1 MKQSSRTAEVYVR
14 SVFAGGI
21 ALFVLLAAAGV
32 NADFASSTNFLLSDG
47 AIDLWGGEATSTN
60 FSFISGGETI
70 SGYSTSTNFTLSSG
84 GIDSGSF
91 TPKSQNWRFYDD
103 EINLPP
109 TTALAAENTSPT
121 GITDGNILKLR
132 LTLKETASVGSNV
145 KFRLQYATSTDF
157 AHAKDL
163 SEQGSCSG
171 TSGWCYANGSG
182 SDNQVLTSAVL
193 SDPETCSIGT
203 TDGCGT
209 VNESGTSTST
219 ILFDGDRAKEFEFT
233 ITANGSS
240 PNTTYYFRAID
251 TNSGFAADPNTG
263 ETYPSLV
270 SGGTNLTFTISGLSA
285 GVSTEGVTTDIE
297 TTPTTI
303 SFGSLPLNG
312 QVEGAQRLLVTT
324 NATEGYQLFVFQD
337 QGLVN
342 QGLAE
347 IPGVSAT
354 NPTPNGW
361 STACAATS
369 TGCYGYHAGDDTL
382 GGGSARFAPNDSFA
396 RLETAPRE
404 IAHSSLAVASDTVD
418 VVYRT
423 QVRIEQESG
432 DYTSNVSYIVVPVF

>member
-1 MKQSSRTAEVYVR
+1 MSSASRPSNEFVKA
-14 SVFAGGI
+14 VFAGGI
-21 ALFVLLAAAGV
+21 ALVMLITAAGV
-32 NADFASSTNFLLSDG
+32 NADIASSTSFLLADG
-47 AIDLWGGEATSTN
+47 AIDLWGGEATSTS
-60 FSFISGGETI
+60 FSFISGGEII

-91 TPKSQNWRFYDD
+91 SPRSQNWRFYDD

-109 TTALAAENTSPT
+109 TSALAAENTSPT
-121 GITDGNILKLR
+121 GVTDGNILKLR
-132 LTLKETASVGSNV
+132 LTLKETASVDSSV

-157 AHAKDL
+157 AHAKYL
-163 SEQGSCSG
+163 SEQGSCSAA
-171 TSGWCYANGSG
+171 SGFCYANGSG
-182 SDNQVLTSAVL
+182 SDSETISSAVL

-209 VNESGTSTST
+209 VNESGTGSAV
-219 ILFDGDRAKEFEFT
+219 LFDKDRSKEFEFT
-233 ITANGSS
+233 IMANGSA

-251 TNSGFAADPNTG
+251 TNSGFAAEPNAG

-270 SGGTNLTFTISGLSA
+270 SGGTSLTFTISGLSA

-303 SFGSLPLNG
+303 SFGSLSLNS
-312 QVEGAQRLLVTT
+312 QIEGAQRLLVTT
-324 NATEGYQLFVFQD
+324 NATQGYQLFVFQD

-342 QGLAE
+342 QSLTE
-347 IPGVSAT
+347 IPGVTAT

-382 GGGSARFAPNDSFA
+382 GGGSVRFAPDDSFA

-404 IAHSSLAVASDTVD
+404 IGYSSLAVASDTVD